1 MALLERGSDAISP
14 TAHYTGEVWRRAG
27 LSDPAL
33 GTTQGRLLHAGLRPA
48 MAISAALGGD
58 TLEAF
63 LLARHRLIDDLVGA
77 EVESGRVTQVI
88 ELAAGM
94 SPRGL
99 RLTSRHPDLVYVE
112 GELPA
117 MAARKRA
124 ALERAEIRPGPRHR
138 ITELDAL
145 AESGPRSLPELGAQL
160 DRGGGLAVITEG
172 LLNYFPREET
182 DALWRRIASE
192 LRRFADG
199 FYLSDIHLA
208 SDNDRG
214 PQRAFGA
221 LLSVFVRGR
230 VHFPYRDEADAKAA
244 LEAAGFASG
253 VLHPGSDG
261 GSGRGVD
268 RVHVIEARCAG

>member
-1 MALLERGSDAISP
+1 MALLERESDAISP

-48 MAISAALGGD
+48 MALSAALGGD

-63 LLARHRLIDDLVGA
+63 LLARHRLIDELVEA
-77 EVESGRVTQVI
+77 EVASGRATQVI

-99 RLTSRHPDLVYVE
+99 RLTSRHPDLIYVE
-112 GELPA
+112 GDLPA
-117 MAARKRA
+117 MAARKRDA
-124 ALERAEIRPGPRHR
+124 VARAELRPGPGHR
-138 ITELDAL
+138 VAELDAL
-145 AESGPRSLPELGAQL
+145 AESGPLSLPELGTQL
-160 DRGGGLAVITEG
+160 DHSRGLAVITEG
-172 LLNYFPREET
+172 LLNYFPRGET
-182 DALWRRIASE
+182 DGLWRRIAAE

-199 FYLSDIHLA
+199 VYLSDIHLA
-208 SDNDRG
+208 SNNDRG

-221 LLSVFVRGR
+221 LLGIFVRGR
-230 VHFPYRDEADAKAA
+230 VHFPYRDSADAEGA
-244 LEAAGFASG
+244 LRAAGFSSG
-253 VLHPGSDG
+253 VLHPGADG
-261 GSGRGVD
+261 GSGPGVD